1 MEELKEHKEYSF
13 DFDTEY
19 LILLETGDIVESKL
33 ESYTEHITKD
43 FILYTLEY
51 TNHSCQPLVI
61 KVDNDDEFAEER
73 D

>member
-19 LILLETGDIVESKL
+19 LILLETGEIVESML
-33 ESYTEHITKD
+33 ESYTEHITRD
-43 FILYTLEY
+43 SILYILKY
-51 TNHSCQPLVI
+51 TNPKCQPLTI
-61 KVDNDDEFAEER
+61 KVDNDDEYAEEC